1 MKTRA
6 LYLLAIGLLAIP
18 ASSFAGEITAEE
30 IIQNVT
36 ASYEK
41 QMKDV
46 KDFTI
51 ISEVSEGEGEEK
63 SVSTEIEYQKRA
75 KIGDKTVYKRR
86 HELNDGKDISIYDGE
101 YEWECHSGGE
111 VTKEKLDYNP
121 YAPWEALKRIKGEY
135 TGTENIDGYKTY
147 ILWIEDMTD
156 MMGLPPEAKKT
167 MKASG
172 KVWVDAKDWI
182 PRKMEMD
189 MEQVDETGNS
199 MGTVKTVMNY
209 EDYRGEH
216 GMLVPYRTSQKIS
229 MKINPEMIEKQ
240 LQEVPLEYR
249 EQAEAQMKEQMG
261 KEQIQITK
269 VKEVKVNTGLSDN
282 LFDGSK
288 LK

>member
-1 MKTRA
+1 MKSRM
-6 LYLLAIGLLAIP
+6 LYLLAIVLLVIP
-18 ASSFAGEITAEE
+18 ASSFAGEITAEK

-41 QMKDV
+41 QMKNV
-46 KDFTI
+46 KDVTI
-51 ISEVSEGEGEEK
+51 ISEVSAGEGEGK

-75 KIGDKTVYKRR
+75 KTGGKTVYKRR

-121 YAPWEALKRIKGEY
+121 NAPLEALKRIKGEY
-135 TGTENIDGYKTY
+135 AGIEKIDGYKTY
-147 ILWIEDMTD
+147 VLRIKDITD
-156 MMGLPPEAKKT
+156 MMGLPSEAKKT

-172 KVWVDAKDWI
+172 KIWIDAKDWI

-189 MEQVDETGNS
+189 MKQLDEAGHS
-199 MGTVKTVMNY
+199 MATVQTVMKY

-216 GMLVPYRTSQKIS
+216 GMLVPYRTSQRNS
-229 MKINPEMIEKQ
+229 MKINPEMIKKQ

-261 KEQIQITK
+261 KEQVRITK
-269 VKEVKVNTGLSDN
+269 VKEVKVNTGLSNN